1 MTTLPQHHSTPYK
14 QRMPF
19 TRCGSSPR
27 LICYTQSNSK
37 RMFNYQRPPNEL
49 QQQLTGRTLRHI
61 TPTPSKDIA
70 QFRIVNITKLPN
82 SKRTIIPELA
92 VSTLCNVVYIYIY
105 NSHNPK

>member
-1 MTTLPQHHSTPYK
+1 MTTPPEHYHTPAK
-14 QRMPF
+14 QRIPF
-19 TRCGSSPR
+19 ARCGSSPR

-37 RMFNYQRPPNEL
+37 RMFNYQRPPNET

-61 TPTPSKDIA
+61 TPAPSKDIP

-92 VSTLCNVVYIYIY
+92 VSININQL
-105 NSHNPK
+105 HNTFI